1 MKVPRKLKRIS
12 RLEPKSLAERGLK
25 LCEENGEL
33 AAEIFKLLG
42 KKKTNQTKKET
53 LEHLREEAV
62 DCLIMALDILVKVKT
77 SDKTI
82 NRILN
87 AKLDKWLDKMEKRR

>member
-1 MKVPRKLKRIS
+1 MKIPRKLKRIS
-12 RLEPKSLAERGLK
+12 KLEPKSLAERGLK

-42 KKKTNQTKKET
+42 KKKTNQSKKET

-62 DCLIMALDILVKVKT
+62 DCLIMAMDILVNVKT
-77 SDKTI
+77 SDKVMSRLI
-82 NRILN
+82 N
-87 AKLDKWLDKMEKRR
+87 AKLDKWLDKMEKCK